1 MPDAVNL
8 SSCSKRETPTEV
20 GRWLR
25 DTALADSQNH
35 WWEKPPPEWGVLC
48 ERPSLAPVGTARN
61 PHRSGIHR
69 HLPPS
74 CQGSYLPL

>member
-35 WWEKPPPEWGVLC
+35 WWEKPPPKWGVLC
-48 ERPSLAPVGTARN
+48 EV
-61 PHRSGIHR
+61 
-69 HLPPS
+69 
-74 CQGSYLPL
+74 